1 MKALSKRVSGA
12 DKNPE
17 YFILVVGCTQYLM
30 HFSAIWTILVVHDSG
45 MCMHPNYGLT
55 VMNTL

>member
-30 HFSAIWTILVVHDSG
+30 HFSAIWTILVVHDIVECVCILI
-45 MCMHPNYGLT
+45 MD
-55 VMNTL
+55 